1 MSHVKVH
8 SSREYMC
15 CGPPNQEF
23 RIAIHSSSS
32 HHGRRCKS
40 TDWNGTCTQ
49 LTWPYNIASI
59 QCVYPNRWR
68 STQGRC
74 KCSVCRC
81 RMELYL
87 HHLLLVHCL
96 VDHPRNRSS
105 IQWPR
110 TQKISASI
118 TLPGVHGCG
127 CVCWGLL
134 QTPRVHRT
142 NKDPARTT
150 FQWMFWGYSLA
161 YARDASPFIGTLK
174 NFGLRGVMVAPSP
187 GSADLPEIVFCFYQL
202 LFCACTVIN
211 TSPLNVANSKLMES
225 CDRSWSLSAEHSN
238 EATWSPRWSSASAGR
253 P

>member
-8 SSREYMC
+8 STREYMC

-23 RIAIHSSSS
+23 RIAIHSSS

-40 TDWNGTCTQ
+40 TDWNDTCTQ
-49 LTWPYNIASI
+49 LTWSYDIASI
-59 QCVYPNRWR
+59 QCVYPNRRR

-74 KCSVCRC
+74 KCSICGR

-96 VDHPRNRSS
+96 ADHPRNRSS

-110 TQKISASI
+110 TQKISAGI

-142 NKDPARTT
+142 NKALEPRFNGCSGATRWPMLGMQVHSLGPLRTLV
-150 FQWMFWGYSLA
+150 WEVW
-161 YARDASPFIGTLK
+161 
-174 NFGLRGVMVAPSP
+174 
-187 GSADLPEIVFCFYQL
+187 
-202 LFCACTVIN
+202 
-211 TSPLNVANSKLMES
+211 
-225 CDRSWSLSAEHSN
+225 W
-238 EATWSPRWSSASAGR
+238 
-253 P
+253 